1 MAYHM
6 EHRTYHPHRH
16 PSPACRLRLVYKR
29 RRTCRTT
36 QQHPHLQLPPPS
48 RPNPHLR
55 HPPHSR
61 TLRRTPPLPSS
72 HSKPP
77 QNPPLPIFHHLTH
90 APIQH
95 TLQTLHSEHQLH
107 RLTTDIDQLNELPLR
122 TYAPWAWAQI
132 ILLIYLLILNH
143 LQPTL
148 LWPST
153 ILLLS
158 ASFLLP
164 LLGQRLGINLAR
176 RHSQL
181 NEQRRHTL
189 LQPLQ
194 ALTQLLL
201 WQRWEDYQHTY
212 QQRQQQFDQLETR
225 QQHLASLLIASQQTL
240 LALTLLYTLSHAQL
254 SPAILLALSLTLL
267 GLNEIL
273 TPLASQFTSLGT
285 SLSAKQRLNQLLIP
299 PHHTHPKRPIP
310 TKNLTLSAHQLSV
323 QYPNAIAPLTNLNFI
338 IKSGQTLLITGKSGS
353 GKTTLLT
360 TLAQEIPQ
368 KSGTLYLNHHPL
380 HHYTPEH
387 IAYHSQHIHIFNLTL
402 SENLRLAHPNASD
415 QQLWQAL
422 ELVNLAHWVTQQPK
436 HLHTP
441 LGEYGLNLSGG
452 QARRLALARHLLIPK
467 PILILDE
474 PFAGLDPENAQQLL
488 EKLQH
493 HMQHGLLIIASHQH
507 PITPNP
513 NLIHLQIP
521 N

>member
-1 MAYHM
+1 M

-368 KSGTLYLNHHPL
+368 K
-380 HHYTPEH
+380 
-387 IAYHSQHIHIFNLTL
+387 A
-402 SENLRLAHPNASD
+402 
-415 QQLWQAL
+415 
-422 ELVNLAHWVTQQPK
+422 
-436 HLHTP
+436 
-441 LGEYGLNLSGG
+441 
-452 QARRLALARHLLIPK
+452 
-467 PILILDE
+467 E
-474 PFAGLDPENAQQLL
+474 PF
-488 EKLQH
+488 
-493 HMQHGLLIIASHQH
+493 I
-507 PITPNP
+507 
-513 NLIHLQIP
+513 
-521 N
+521 